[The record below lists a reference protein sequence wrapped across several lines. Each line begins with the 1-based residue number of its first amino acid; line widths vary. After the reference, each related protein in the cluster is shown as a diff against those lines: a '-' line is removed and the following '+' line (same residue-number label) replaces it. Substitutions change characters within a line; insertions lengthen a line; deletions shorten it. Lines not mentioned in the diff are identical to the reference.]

1 MDEDDII
8 SVGVAAAVK
17 AQQAIRV
24 VCLAFDEHE
33 EKLSRKRTRRHFRR
47 TDYDN
52 STWGRMLR
60 DSQCNDPTHPDGAQF
75 RRRLA
80 LDKMTLTCFNISLIY
95 SLIYSLK
102 VCNSI

>member
-52 STWGRMLR
+52 STWGRMLS
-60 DSQCNDPTHPDGAQF
+60 DSQCNDPTNPDGAQF

-80 LDKMTLTCFNISLIY
+80 LDKMTLTCFNISY
-95 SLIYSLK
+95 VFYFT
-102 VCNSI
+102 

>member
-1 MDEDDII
+1 MDEDII
-8 SVGVAAAVK
+8 VVGAAAAVK
-17 AQQAIRV
+17 AQQATRA

-33 EKLSRKRTRRHFRR
+33 EKQHRKRTRRRFRR
-47 TDYDN
+47 TDYDD

-95 SLIYSLK
+95 SFIYSLK